1 MRDNLKSRISHI
13 FRLHLSYCFF
23 PFITNATFFFFFI
36 KQHFASQLTDIYMQG
51 SIQERLS
58 SCAPVL
64 SIAHPNRC
72 TPVNRSLHY
81 SEQFRL
87 LK

>member
-51 SIQERLS
+51 SIQERFIKL
-58 SCAPVL
+58 
-64 SIAHPNRC
+64 
-72 TPVNRSLHY
+72 RSRIIYRASKPLHS
-81 SEQFRL
+81 SEQIIAL
-87 LK
+87 